1 MESFLNTHCYEK
13 ENSFGI
19 SHHYGIIDNI
29 PDICRICLYSTI
41 QGCNDSYMCPVLLWI
56 FCFLYILFNIQRTKI
71 MKYTITALISFILL
85 VFLIGMVFNLIP
97 MTTAVLNV
105 VLILVLVG
113 SFFHILIEYEQIKNN

>member
-1 MESFLNTHCYEK
+1 
-13 ENSFGI
+13 
-19 SHHYGIIDNI
+19 
-29 PDICRICLYSTI
+29 
-41 QGCNDSYMCPVLLWI
+41 MCPVLLWI